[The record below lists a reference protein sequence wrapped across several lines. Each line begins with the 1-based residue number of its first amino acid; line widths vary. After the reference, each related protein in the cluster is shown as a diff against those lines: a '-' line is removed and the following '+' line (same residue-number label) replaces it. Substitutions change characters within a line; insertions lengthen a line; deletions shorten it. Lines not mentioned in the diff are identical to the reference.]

1 MAIVETIIGFLV
13 SLFVGAFGIYVGARA
28 ITGIDD
34 YNYAII
40 TALIGSV
47 VWWLI
52 AALASVFTWIP
63 IIGGF
68 FGVVASIIAL
78 IVWITI
84 VNWRYP
90 GGYGNAIMIGLIA
103 WVAAWVVML
112 ILSFAG
118 IVTPDA
124 LGVPRI

>member
-13 SLFVGAFGIYVGARA
+13 SLLVGAFGIYAGARA

-52 AALASVFTWIP
+52 AVLASLVTWIP
-63 IIGGF
+63 ILGTI
-68 FGVVASIIAL
+68 FGVVASVVAL
-78 IVWITI
+78 LVWITI
-84 VNWRYP
+84 INWRYP
-90 GGYGNAIMIGLIA
+90 GGYGNAIAIGLIA
-103 WVAAWVVML
+103 WVAAWAVML
-112 ILSFAG
+112 VLSFAG
-118 IVTPDA
+118 LITPDA
-124 LGVPRI
+124 LGVPGI